1 MELDLRAYRRDCW
14 LGALG
19 ALFMLA
25 GDLCLSV
32 IPASAGD
39 SSLFLREAYLSGG
52 YEPWRMLVFHML
64 VWQIIFVLIPDLRQL
79 LGAQIS
85 TWDFVCS
92 QGSGNA
98 SLCIWMAA
106 NAIWAER
113 ANRGGRFMSEKI
125 TLTGVPETMLQ
136 TVYARARE
144 SAGRGAIR
152 DETAEQI
159 IGSLDYDF
167 SLAEKDTAMRSGV
180 IARTIVLD
188 RLVGAW
194 LGRHPGTVVVNLA
207 CGLDTRCY
215 RMKGYQHWYNL
226 DLPETITVRQQLLP
240 ESGAISQLAMSA
252 MDDWGA
258 AIRETDAPA
267 LVIIEGLTMYLS
279 EADVRRIFEVIAAR
293 LPKAEVFVETMNPAV
308 AKRFKERSI
317 EGSHAKFTWGV
328 KHGRALAA
336 LLPGFRFVE
345 EHSLTEGMAVFAPV
359 YKLLD
364 KLPAV
369 RNISNKIIVLKHV

>member
-25 GDLCLSV
+25 GDLWLSV

-39 SSLFLREAYLSGG
+39 SGLFLREAYLSGG

-64 VWQIIFVLIPDLRQL
+64 VWQIIFVLIPDLWQL

-226 DLPETITVRQQLLP
+226 DLPETIAVRQRLLP

>member
-32 IPASAGD
+32 IPATAGD
-39 SSLFLREAYLSGG
+39 SGLFLREAYLSGG

-345 EHSLTEGMAVFAPV
+345 EHSLIEGMAVFAPV

>member
-32 IPASAGD
+32 IPATAGD
-39 SSLFLREAYLSGG
+39 SGLFLREAYLSGG

-226 DLPETITVRQQLLP
+226 DLPETIAVRQRLLP

>member
-39 SSLFLREAYLSGG
+39 SGLFLREAYLSGG
-52 YEPWRMLVFHML
+52 YEPWRLLVFHML

-258 AIRETDAPA
+258 AIREMDAPA

-328 KHGRALAA
+328 KDGRALAA

-369 RNISNKIIVLKHV
+369 RNISNKIIVLEHV

>member
-64 VWQIIFVLIPDLRQL
+64 VWQIIFVMIPDLRQL

-226 DLPETITVRQQLLP
+226 DLPETIAVRQRLLP